1 VLTHGEGGAVARP
14 GHVIGPGGPGRLKV
28 RLRGVGCV
36 IHATSVQGVGYARL
50 RTEANAARRWS
61 PEVPAVANIQSLD
74 PSASPLDYYG
84 GELRRHRE
92 ANGLKQGQLG
102 DIIFCTGSLIGQIET
117 TKKIPTR
124 DFSERVDAAL
134 GTDGLFSRLVG
145 LVLRSQLPTW
155 FQPYADMEARAAYI
169 STYQAQLVYGLLQTE
184 DYARALLGVDHPG
197 KVDEMVAA
205 RMERQMALQRD
216 NPPALWII
224 LSEAALLQNVGSRA
238 VMRRQ
243 LARLLEFR
251 DDPWVQI
258 QVMPFSAGQ
267 HTGMMGSF
275 NLLRFDDNPDLFY
288 VESYD
293 QGHMTANPSVIKER
307 SVGYAR
313 LQATALSVEESAV
326 LIARVMEERYGD
338 QSRPV
343 RSAVA

>member
-1 VLTHGEGGAVARP
+1 MAHIR
-14 GHVIGPGGPGRLKV
+14 
-28 RLRGVGCV
+28 
-36 IHATSVQGVGYARL
+36 
-50 RTEANAARRWS
+50 
-61 PEVPAVANIQSLD
+61 SLD

-84 GELRRHRE
+84 FELRRLRE
-92 ANGLKQGQLG
+92 EAGLRQCQLG
-102 DIIFCTGSLIGQIET
+102 EAIFCTGSLIGQIET

-134 GTDGLFSRLVG
+134 GTDGLFSRLIG

-155 FQPYADMEARAAYI
+155 FQPYADMEAKAAYI

-184 DYARALLGVDHPG
+184 EYARALLGVDHPG

-205 RMERQMALQRD
+205 RLDRQLILHREHA
-216 NPPALWII
+216 PVLWVVM
-224 LSEAALLQNVGSRA
+224 SEAALLQEVGSRY

-243 LARLLEFR
+243 LARLLDYR
-251 DDPWVQI
+251 DHDWVQL
-258 QVMPFSAGQ
+258 QVLPFSVGQ

-275 NLLRFDDNPDLFY
+275 TLLRFEDDPDLFY

-293 QGHMTANPSVIKER
+293 QGHMTANPPVIRER

-313 LQATALSVEESAV
+313 LQASALSTEDSAE

-338 QSRPV
+338 
-343 RSAVA
+343 RS